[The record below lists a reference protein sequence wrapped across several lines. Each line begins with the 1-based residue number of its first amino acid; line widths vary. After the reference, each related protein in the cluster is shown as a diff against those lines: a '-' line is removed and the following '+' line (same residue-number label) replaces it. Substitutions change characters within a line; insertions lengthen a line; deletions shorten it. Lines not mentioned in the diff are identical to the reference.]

1 MINDR
6 NSESGGWSLAGDR
19 GDSEQVVGGHWQK
32 TEETMT
38 MVGWPLAGD
47 RGDSDKVM
55 GWSQAEDRGDNDN
68 VGWPLAGDRGDS
80 EKVVGGHWQ
89 KTEETVKSG
98 GVATGRRQ
106 RRQ

>member
-6 NSESGGWSLAGDR
+6 NSESGGWSLARDR

-38 MVGWPLAGD
+38 MVGWPLAGY
-47 RGDSDKVM
+47 
-55 GWSQAEDRGDNDN
+55 
-68 VGWPLAGDRGDS
+68 RGDS
-80 EKVVGGHWQ
+80 EKVVGWSLAEDRGDNDI
-89 KTEETVKSG
+89 G

>member
-47 RGDSDKVM
+47 RGDSDKVVK
-55 GWSQAEDRGDNDN
+55 WSQAVDRGDNDN
-68 VGWPLAGDRGDS
+68 
-80 EKVVGGHWQ
+80 
-89 KTEETVKSG
+89 G

-106 RRQ
+106 RR

>member
-1 MINDR
+1 MINGR

-19 GDSEQVVGGHWQK
+19 GDSEQVVGDHWQK

-47 RGDSDKVM
+47 RGDSEKSGGWSLAGDRGDSEQVV

-68 VGWPLAGDRGDS
+68 
-80 EKVVGGHWQ
+80 
-89 KTEETVKSG
+89 G
-98 GVATGRRQ
+98 GVATGKRQ